1 MNKAVTLTIP
11 HELGRSEARRRIDD
25 GFARFSQHMGAMAGA
40 LSKTWNGD
48 RLNFRFAALGQEISG
63 TIDVED
69 AAMRLEVLLP
79 GVLGMLANK
88 MRGRLKREGQLL
100 LEKK

>member
-1 MNKAVTLTIP
+1 MSKAITVSIP

-25 GFARFSQHMGAMAGA
+25 GFASFSQHMGAVAGV
-40 LSKTWNGD
+40 LSRSWTGD
-48 RLNFRFAALGQEISG
+48 RLSFAFAALGQKVTG

-69 AAMRLEVLLP
+69 SFIRLEVLLP
-79 GVLGMLANK
+79 NLLAIMADK
-88 MRGRLKREGQLL
+88 VKGRLRKEGQIL